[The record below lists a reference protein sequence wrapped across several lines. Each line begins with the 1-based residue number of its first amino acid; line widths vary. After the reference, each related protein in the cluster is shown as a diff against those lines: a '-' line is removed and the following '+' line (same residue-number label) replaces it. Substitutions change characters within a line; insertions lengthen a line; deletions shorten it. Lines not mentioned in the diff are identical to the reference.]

1 MDADS
6 MDSHIIKTIDRLT
19 SRSHDETS
27 APNCPSFQR
36 IVEEFATLDER
47 KRATARMLELKDM
60 NVISFYRTDP
70 IIVTLTGEFHE
81 SLDDYSNQHIAEWR
95 RRFYPLPTDPGKVSG
110 GPDQSLAGGKE
121 GGK

>member
-6 MDSHIIKTIDRLT
+6 LDSHIIKTIDRLT
-19 SRSHDETS
+19 TTRDET

-36 IVEEFATLDER
+36 IMEEFATLDER
-47 KRATARMLELKDM
+47 KRATARILELKDM

-70 IIVTLTGEFHE
+70 IVVTLTGEFHE
-81 SLDDYSNQHIAEWR
+81 SLDAVSNQHIAEWR
-95 RRFYPLPTDPGKVSG
+95 RRFYPLPTDPGKVYG
-110 GPDQSLAGGKE
+110 GPDQRLTGEKE

>member
-1 MDADS
+1 MDDNS
-6 MDSHIIKTIDRLT
+6 LDSHIIKTIDRLT
-19 SRSHDETS
+19 GPSRDETA

-36 IVEEFATLDER
+36 IMEEFATLDER
-47 KRATARMLELKDM
+47 KRATARILQLKDM

-95 RRFYPLPTDPGKVSG
+95 RRFYPLPTDPNKVSG
-110 GPDQSLAGGKE
+110 DPDQSISGEKGGK
-121 GGK
+121 